1 MASAE
6 TRAVLRQL
14 VSAWSERWHA
24 LTEAAGQVRDPTDRE
39 RLLAMA
45 EAIETCDMEARRA
58 AH

>member
-6 TRAVLRQL
+6 TVAVLRQL
-14 VSAWSERWHA
+14 VGVWTERWHA
-24 LTEAAGQVRDPTDRE
+24 LTEAAGLVRDPAERE

-45 EAIETCDMEARRA
+45 EAIEACDIDARRA